1 MSGIQ
6 NPVGIKCGPSLEPD
20 DLIRLIEKINLEN
33 DTGKVVLICRMG
45 SEKVFDH
52 LPKLI
57 KKIQSEGKKVIWCCD
72 PMHGN
77 TIKASNGYKTRKV
90 SQILSEVDNFFNVH
104 KTEGSYPGGVHFEMT
119 GSNVTE
125 CLGGANEVKES
136 DLGSRYHTHCDPRLN
151 GSQSLE
157 LAFLIS
163 DLLKKIRK

>member
-1 MSGIQ
+1 MDKV
-6 NPVGIKCGPSLEPD
+6 NPNNES
-20 DLIRLIEKINLEN
+20 
-33 DTGKVVLICRMG
+33 GKVVLICRMG
-45 SEKVFDH
+45 SEKVNEH

-57 KKIQSEGKKVIWCCD
+57 KNIKANGKNVTWCCD

-77 TIKASNGYKTRKV
+77 TIKASNGYKTRRV
-90 SQILSEVDNFFNVH
+90 AEILNEVNNFFLVH
-104 KTEGSYPGGVHFEMT
+104 KSEGTLPGGVHFEMT

-157 LAFLIS
+157 LAFLVS
-163 DLLKKIRK
+163 DLIKSFRNGKGS